1 MEEAANIHP
10 AKAEMEMRTVHFE
23 PVEAEMEMQTCRE
36 VAQRLVYEFYT
47 ARYDEPE
54 T

>member
-1 MEEAANIHP
+1 
-10 AKAEMEMRTVHFE
+10 
-23 PVEAEMEMQTCRE
+23 MEMQTCRE

-54 T
+54 TWTSRDRHKIRLIQA